1 MSEQRLPLYYTFGN
15 HMHWVDMQWLWG
27 YHVLPG
33 SVRDMLRFCAETGA
47 RGNVNFDGIGYE
59 KMAVEAP
66 DALAELRDAIARG
79 QIEVVGA
86 SYGQPYGLFHGGE
99 SNVRQ
104 RVYGVRAVLRVLGTR
119 PRTFWEEEFDFF
131 PQLPQMLAGVGFQY
145 ASLYFQW
152 TWHTPEV
159 PWETDPGDLVGR
171 AGRHPAP
178 DGVAQ
183 QAQPAPVARGL
194 CRPAGQPHPA

>member
-1 MSEQRLPLYYTFGN
+1 
-15 HMHWVDMQWLWG
+15 MHWVDMEWLWG

-33 SVRDMLRFCAETGA
+33 SVRDMLHFCAATGA
-47 RGNVNFDGIGYE
+47 KGNVNFDGIGYE
-59 KMAVEAP
+59 KLAVEAP
-66 DALAELRDAIARG
+66 DALAELRAAVAAG
-79 QIEVVGA
+79 TIEVVGA

-104 RVYGVRAVLRVLGTR
+104 RIYGVRTVLRLLGTR

-131 PQLPQMLAGVGFQY
+131 PQLPQLLAGVGMRY

-159 PWETDPGDLVGR
+159 PVGADPRRLVGG
-171 AGRHPAP
+171 AGRHPPAHR
-178 DGVAQ
+178 DAQ
-183 QAQPAPVARGL
+183 QAQPPPVARRLRRPPGGL
-194 CRPAGQPHPA
+194 HPARDARSPASSSGSS